1 MTSMHPRFLKTFLAV
16 VRTRNVT
23 RAADELHLA
32 QSSVSDQIQALE
44 ADLGA
49 QLFVRTRQGLDLTPA
64 GDALKVYAEDILALS
79 DEARAAV
86 ASASALDGGTL
97 TLGAL

>member
-1 MTSMHPRFLKTFLAV
+1 MHPRFLKTFLAV